1 MMFYNRKYYFVSL
14 LLISVFVFS
23 FVGIGCAQQEQ
34 HTEKPNIIFILADDL
49 GWNDVGFHGG
59 VPKTPNIDRLA
70 EQSLELSRFYVAP
83 ICTPT
88 RAGIMTGRYPI
99 RFGMM
104 RAVIPPWRT
113 YGLPPEE
120 ETLPEMLSRGGYA
133 NRAALG
139 KWHLGHSDP
148 KYHPLNQG
156 FTYFYGAY
164 NGALDY
170 FTHKREGE
178 LDWHRNF
185 EPNYDEGYVTDLLT
199 KEAVS
204 YVKRHKEDS
213 SPFFLYLPYTAP
225 HAPQQVPEEYLKMY
239 PDLEGETKVHAAMV
253 TALDDGV
260 GKIMETLKETDLQK
274 ETLLFF
280 ISDNGGAK
288 RFGASN
294 APLRGQ
300 KQEVFE
306 GGVRAVAMVRW
317 PGHIT
322 PGKTSFTTLM
332 SMVDIFP
339 TLKSIA
345 GVPDSEG
352 KPLDGIDL
360 TGVFHEDQTKLDR
373 KLYNY
378 WGQQKNR
385 EGLALWEDEWKLIYN
400 GPDIQKA
407 NSDNQSSLYLFNLK
421 EDPEEEANLVER
433 YPEKVQPMLQKLK
446 EFRKLQPQNGLPPYG
461 VGSKGFSAPENWN
474 IYLYDHSNSEEE
486 E

>member
-1 MMFYNRKYYFVSL
+1 MFCNFKYYFVSL
-14 LLISVFVFS
+14 LLIIAFICSSVETS
-23 FVGIGCAQQEQ
+23 YAQQQ
-34 HTEKPNIIFILADDL
+34 HAEKPNIIFILADDL

-104 RAVIPPWRT
+104 RAVIPPWRK
-113 YGLPPEE
+113 YGLPPKE
-120 ETLPEMLSRGGYA
+120 ETLPEMLGRGGYA

-170 FTHKREGE
+170 FIHKREGE
-178 LDWHRNF
+178 LDWHQDF

-199 KEAVS
+199 NEAVS
-204 YVKRHKEDS
+204 YIKRHKDDS

-225 HAPQQVPEEYLKMY
+225 HAPQQAPEEYLKMY
-239 PDLEGETKVHAAMV
+239 PELEGETKVHAAMV
-253 TALDDGV
+253 TAMDDGV
-260 GKIMETLKETDLQK
+260 GKIMKTLKKTNLQK

-280 ISDNGGAK
+280 VSDNGGAQ
-288 RFGASN
+288 RYGASN

-317 PGHIT
+317 PGHIST
-322 PGKTSFTTLM
+322 GKTPFETPM

-339 TLKSIA
+339 TLQSIA
-345 GVPDSEG
+345 GVSQSGG

-360 TGVFHEDQTKLDR
+360 SSVFHGDQTKLER
-373 KLYNY
+373 EVYNY

-385 EGLALWEDEWKLIYN
+385 ERLAIWKDGWKLIYN
-400 GPDIQKA
+400 GPDIQNA

-421 EDPEEEANLVER
+421 KDSEEEENLVER
-433 YPEKVQPMLQKLK
+433 YPEKVPPMLHKLK

-461 VGSKGFSAPENWN
+461 AGRAGFSAPENWN
-474 IYLYDHSNSEEE
+474 IYLFDHDINPSLEE
-486 E
+486 